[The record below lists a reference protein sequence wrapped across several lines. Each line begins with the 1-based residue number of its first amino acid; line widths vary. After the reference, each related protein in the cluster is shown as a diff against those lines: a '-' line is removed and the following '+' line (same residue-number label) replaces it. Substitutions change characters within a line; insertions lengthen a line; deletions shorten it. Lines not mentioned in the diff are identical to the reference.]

1 MKMMK
6 MSRTTL
12 GRFDIL
18 GDADLHAAV
27 LKLQSNNRLRLAF
40 GAADVTMVATVLSEL
55 GRNILKYGG
64 GRGHLLVSWIE
75 DEADSAVEIQA
86 VDRGPGFEDVSAALQ
101 DHFSTGGTLGLG
113 LPGTARIMD
122 TLEIDS
128 QPGRGAVV
136 TARKW
141 TKPHGKP
148 GRNDAF
154 GRVEVG
160 TYVRPCIGETLSGDA
175 ALMQPGSDGV
185 FVAVID
191 ALGHG
196 PHAHQVASR
205 LNKALSEWLQRTDT
219 PRPASALSVL
229 HEAARGTRG
238 AVAAVAWLDVQT
250 LEGSVAGVGNVRCRL
265 VGSVARSIV
274 FAEGVLG
281 SRMRPPVS
289 TPLALRAGDVLLLFS
304 DGVKSRWDA
313 LEYPSLGLDPSAT
326 AAFNIVRRFGKGTDD
341 ACCAVTR
348 CRW

>member
-1 MKMMK
+1 M
-6 MSRTTL
+6 L

-18 GDADLHAAV
+18 ADADLHAAV
-27 LKLQSNNRLRLAF
+27 LKVQSNNRLRMAF
-40 GAADVTMVATVLSEL
+40 GPADVTMIATVLSEL

-86 VDRGPGFEDVSAALQ
+86 IDRGPGIGDVKAALR

-113 LPGTARIMD
+113 LPGAARIMD
-122 TLEIDS
+122 TLEIES
-128 QPGRGAVV
+128 QPGQGTVV

-141 TKPHGKP
+141 TKSHGKP
-148 GRNDAF
+148 GQNGAF

-175 ALMQPGSDGV
+175 AFMQPANDGV
-185 FVAVID
+185 FIVVID

-205 LNKALSEWLQRTDT
+205 LNRIVSEWLKRTDA
-219 PRPASALSVL
+219 PRPEGALSVL

-238 AVAAVAWLDVQT
+238 AVAAVAWLDAQT
-250 LEGSVAGVGNVRCRL
+250 LQGSVAGVGNIRCRL

-281 SRMRPPVS
+281 ARMRSPMS
-289 TPLALRAGDVLLLFS
+289 TPLSLQAADVLLLFS
-304 DGVKSRWDA
+304 DGVKNRWNA

-326 AAFNIVRRFGKGTDD
+326 AALNIVRRFGKGTDD
-341 ACCAVTR
+341 ASCAVMR
-348 CRW
+348 CKR